1 MLSELPE
8 SQFKS
13 RTGTAL
19 SSEAASEGI
28 LTEMGDVCASSVGIE
43 VSGEDG
49 HGDWLALR
57 EAVEL
62 VAVGLV
68 SSRGTSMGTA

>member
-1 MLSELPE
+1 MTELPE
-8 SQFKS
+8 SQSKS
-13 RTGTAL
+13 RTSTAL

-28 LTEMGDVCASSVGIE
+28 STEMGDVCASSVGIK

-49 HGDWLALR
+49 RGDWLALG
-57 EAVEL
+57 EAVES

-68 SSRGTSMGTA
+68 SSWGTSMGTA